1 MRYLFILLWLVTF
14 PLQGSYLYYRILLG
28 SFTESKNAK
37 QEIEYYHSRLEPLPA
52 YQELKAKGAFEFEI
66 LQGKKYQS
74 VMLRPFRDKA
84 EALEVLKL
92 IRKFKKDP
100 IIDVYRLD
108 YPLTFPSN
116 EGIERTDEAINEPKQ
131 KAMKMEPNSAQSSV
145 ATMLSASSLSVSSQ
159 ASSAAS
165 PVVSQPS
172 KTAVGYKTFKASVPS
187 KAVKISESNHTATA
201 PVAAAKHSERNQS
214 VIAPVTATKTKIMP
228 AKPEQKVVSKTV
240 EAPVV
245 ATKPQTKPEQKNVS
259 SNGLTP
265 TPKTIT
271 AAVSEKSK
279 QQPEQRSID
288 MTPWFFYM
296 LGGIIIV
303 LLLVIVYLVTKI
315 RRLEQNKQQLSIQ
328 IPENTEFTRMK
339 DEFLSKMSHEIRTP
353 MNAIIGYSH
362 ILLGTKLD
370 SKQLSHLSN
379 IQNSADLL
387 LGIINDILNF
397 SKIEYGN
404 TSVYKEEFNINSV
417 LDNLRGMLA
426 DKAKRKGLELV
437 FDIDK
442 SVPARIV
449 GDAQK
454 YEDILKNLI
463 DNGIKYTKKGHVML
477 TIRRTP
483 SDQDHIYLESEV
495 SDSGIGIDESAKE
508 KLFDSFTQPD
518 NSYSREH
525 GGLGLGLAIVKEFVT
540 LLDGDISFTSQPNKG
555 STFRFHVK
563 FFAPENM
570 DLRNYRLPDKSIM
583 YKKVLVV
590 DNNESAAGSL
600 QRMIAYYH
608 YKADVV
614 MSEEEAI
621 EVLKHHEYDIL
632 CLDLKLIE
640 GRQEEAIQK
649 FKEHTNAKIVLLDN
663 SVVKQL
669 NSEIPGVDAELKKP
683 FSQQDIFDTI
693 IELYSDRADSEK
705 EQESQKSTKEELKDF
720 GGLKLLLAED
730 NRINQNVISNLLK
743 DTGIQLL
750 IANNGEEAVNALYEN
765 PDTRMVFMDISMPI
779 MNGYEA
785 AQAIRKD
792 FRFKNIPI
800 VALTAN
806 IQPADVQRSYD
817 SGMQEHMG
825 KPFNVSAFFDAI
837 KKYMGT
843 DVRRMRKKKPSVSEV
858 QEETP
863 KETKP
868 AEVLDRNRGLE
879 IVGGDERLY
888 AELLNEFL
896 QMYHDAPRRLEAMLK
911 EENYDE
917 FKHLSHDI
925 KGVAAN
931 LGANR
936 VFEVARTLDKSA
948 KERLKL
954 SCQDQISRLQ
964 SELEA
969 LKLAMAA

>member
-1 MRYLFILLWLVTF
+1 MRYLLILLWFVTF

-37 QEIEYYHSRLEPLPA
+37 LEIAYYHSKLDSLPA
-52 YQELKAKGAFEFEI
+52 YQELKAKGIFDFEI
-66 LQGKKYQS
+66 FQGKKYQS
-74 VMLRPFRDKA
+74 VMLRPFRNKA

-92 IRKFKKDP
+92 VRKFKKDP

-108 YPLTFPSN
+108 YPLTFPSD
-116 EGIERTDEAINEPKQ
+116 EEIEKTNKAIAPPKQ
-131 KAMKMEPNSAQSSV
+131 QAMKIEQNSTQSSV
-145 ATMLSASSLSVSSQ
+145 ATMLAASSLSVSSQ
-159 ASSAAS
+159 ASSAALS
-165 PVVSQPS
+165 RMSQS
-172 KTAVGYKTFKASVPS
+172 SQTVVGYKTFKASVPS
-187 KAVKISESNHTATA
+187 KALNIPEGNDTEIAAVVTAKR
-201 PVAAAKHSERNQS
+201 PEENQS
-214 VIAPVTATKTKIMP
+214 VMAPVTATETP
-228 AKPEQKVVSKTV
+228 S
-240 EAPVV
+240 
-245 ATKPQTKPEQKNVS
+245 KPEQKNISPNV
-259 SNGLTP
+259 LTP
-265 TPKTIT
+265 TPKTII
-271 AAVSEKSK
+271 AAVSEKPK

-303 LLLVIVYLVTKI
+303 LLLIIAYLVIKI
-315 RRLEQNKQQLSIQ
+315 RRLEQNSQKLPIQ
-328 IPENTEFTRMK
+328 IPENIEFTRTK
-339 DEFLSKMSHEIRTP
+339 NEFLSKMSHEIRTP

-397 SKIEYGN
+397 SKIESGN
-404 TSVYKEEFNINSV
+404 ASVYKEEFNINHI
-417 LDNLRGMLA
+417 LDNLRDMLA

-442 SVPARIV
+442 NVPVRIV

-463 DNGIKYTKKGHVML
+463 DNAIKYTKKGHVML

-483 SDQDHIYLESEV
+483 SDKDHIYLESEV
-495 SDSGIGIDESAKE
+495 TDTGIGIDENAKE

-540 LLDGDISFTSQPNKG
+540 LLDGDISFTSQLNKG
-555 STFRFHVK
+555 SKFRCHVK
-563 FFAPENM
+563 FYAPENM
-570 DLRNYRLPDKSIM
+570 DMRNYRLPDKSIM

-608 YKADVV
+608 YKADIAV
-614 MSEEEAI
+614 SEEKAI
-621 EVLKHHEYDIL
+621 EILKRYEYDIL

-640 GRQEEAIQK
+640 GHQAEAIQK
-649 FKEHTNAKIVLLDN
+649 FKEYTNAKIVLLDN
-663 SVVKQL
+663 SVVKAL

-705 EQESQKSTKEELKDF
+705 EQISQKSTKEELKDF
-720 GGLKLLLAED
+720 SGLKMLLAED

-750 IANNGEEAVNALYEN
+750 IANNGEEAVNTLYEH
-765 PDTRMVFMDISMPI
+765 PDVRMVFMDISMPV

-843 DVRRMRKKKPSVSEV
+843 DVRRMRKKKPTAV
-858 QEETP
+858 QEVAP

-868 AEVLDRNRGLE
+868 AEVLDRSRGLE
-879 IVGGDERLY
+879 IVGGDEKLY

-896 QMYHDAPRRLEAMLK
+896 HMYHDAPRRLEAMLK
-911 EENYDE
+911 EENYDD

-964 SELEA
+964 SELDA